1 MSKIEAKSSSSI
13 LSLIE
18 FFSIIEDPRINRS
31 KQFPLVNILV
41 FTFVALLSDQA
52 SWYQIQEFCLTNVDW
67 FAEFLDVSSGVPSHD
82 TFRRV
87 LGLVDSNQL
96 EVALIE
102 WVENTRK
109 KFGVHRRIIALDG
122 KSLRGVAWKV
132 NEKQLHILNGWDATE
147 NRFVGQLSIEE
158 KTNEITAAP
167 KMLAMLQLENTVI
180 TVDAMMTQKEIAKI
194 ITDKHGDYV
203 MALKGNQ
210 GTLFEDVKLYF
221 TKKHLGMHSARTI
234 EKNRGQVET
243 RTCIKTDEISWLQQK
258 KEWKK
263 LKSIFVIESEII
275 KGEKTTR
282 ESRYYITSLVAGASE
297 FLEIVRKHWS
307 VENQLHRTLDVH
319 FKEDACQVHDRKAAS
334 NLSALRKLAI
344 SLLKQIDPKKTLIS
358 KIKKA
363 AYSPEFRRKCLLGI
377 I

>member
-1 MSKIEAKSSSSI
+1 MDI
-13 LSLIE
+13 
-18 FFSIIEDPRINRS
+18 
-31 KQFPLVNILV
+31 
-41 FTFVALLSDQA
+41 
-52 SWYQIQEFCLTNVDW
+52 
-67 FAEFLDVSSGVPSHD
+67 SSGVPSHD
-82 TFRRV
+82 TFRIV
-87 LGLVDSNQL
+87 LGLVDSSQL
-96 EVALIE
+96 EIALIE
-102 WVENTRK
+102 WLEKTRE
-109 KFGVHRRIIALDG
+109 KFGIHRRRIIALDG

-147 NRFVGQLSIEE
+147 NRFIGQLSIEE

-194 ITDKHGDYV
+194 ITDKQGDYV

-210 GTLFEDVKLYF
+210 GTLFENVKLYF
-221 TKKHLGMHSARTI
+221 TEKHIGIHCARTI
-234 EKNRGQVET
+234 EKNRGQVEI
-243 RTCIKTDEISWLQQK
+243 RTCTKTDEISWLHQK
-258 KEWKK
+258 KEWEK
-263 LKSIFVIESEII
+263 LKSIFVIEAETI

-282 ESRYYITSLVAGASE
+282 ESRYYITSLEAGASE

-334 NLSALRKLAI
+334 NLSVLRKLAI
-344 SLLKQIDPKKTLIS
+344 TLLKQIDPKKTLIS